1 MTQLNNS
8 ILGEVKM
15 FHAIVNWIFNGP
27 EDNSFHNE
35 STDIVHTEDSLSELT
50 KSMLK
55 DLGEEQYDVVF
66 KSEDRK
72 VEMINRILS
81 AQAES

>member
-1 MTQLNNS
+1 
-8 ILGEVKM
+8 M
-15 FHAIVNWIFNGP
+15 FHAIVNWIFNLS
-27 EDNSFHNE
+27 EDE

-55 DLGEEQYDVVF
+55 DLGEEQYDVDF
-66 KSEDRK
+66 KSDDRK

>member
-1 MTQLNNS
+1 
-8 ILGEVKM
+8 M
-15 FHAIVNWIFNGP
+15 FHAIVNWIFNLS
-27 EDNSFHNE
+27 EDE

-55 DLGEEQYDVVF
+55 DLGQEQFDVVF
-66 KSEDRK
+66 KADDRK
-72 VEMINRILS
+72 VEMINRILT

>member
-1 MTQLNNS
+1 
-8 ILGEVKM
+8 M